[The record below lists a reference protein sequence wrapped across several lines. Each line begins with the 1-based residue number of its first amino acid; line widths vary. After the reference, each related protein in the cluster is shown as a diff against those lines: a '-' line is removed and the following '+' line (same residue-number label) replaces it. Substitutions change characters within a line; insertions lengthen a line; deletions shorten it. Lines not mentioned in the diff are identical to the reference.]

1 MTKSNELILKVAA
14 KVKLTDDIVGLTLV
28 SVGGEAL
35 PQWQPGSHVDLGL
48 NAASDGQ
55 VDVADENVMLRQYS
69 LCGDYHDS
77 SRWQIAVLREDNG
90 RGGSQFIHNQLS
102 EGDTLKVSVPRN
114 HFAFKPRK
122 KCLFIAGGIGITP
135 ILPMI
140 QQADAEGIEWRLVYL
155 ARERNRMSF
164 LDQLNRYDQSR
175 IFLNGDK
182 EDGFIDLPALL
193 ATCDGYT
200 SVYSCG
206 PKPLLDALEVL
217 HATQSIW
224 TLTIERFAASGPV
237 DVTGKAFDVI
247 INSSG
252 QRIRIPADT
261 SILTI
266 LREHGFKVN
275 SSCCDGVCGTCET
288 AVLFGVPDHR
298 DSILSEEERADN
310 DYMMICVSRAL
321 SSELV
326 LDL

>member
-1 MTKSNELILKVAA
+1 MTKSNELMLKVAA

-35 PQWQPGSHVDLGL
+35 PQWRPGSHIDLTL
-48 NAASDGQ
+48 NAAADNE
-55 VDVADENVMLRQYS
+55 VDFADEKIMLRQYS

-77 SRWQIAVLREDNG
+77 SRWQIAVLREENG
-90 RGGSQFIHNQLS
+90 RGGSQFIHEHLS

-140 QQADAEGIEWRLVYL
+140 RQADAEGMEWRLVYL
-155 ARERNRMSF
+155 ARDRTRMSF
-164 LDQLNRYDQSR
+164 LDQLNLYDQSR
-175 IFLNGDK
+175 IRLNGDK
-182 EDGFIDLPALL
+182 EDGFIDLPALM
-193 ATCDGYT
+193 ATCDEYT

-206 PKPLLDALEVL
+206 PKPLLDALDAL
-217 HATQSIW
+217 HDKQSIW

-237 DVTGKAFDVI
+237 DVTGKAFDVV
-247 INSSG
+247 INSTG
-252 QRIRIPADT
+252 QRIRIPANI
-261 SILTI
+261 SILAK

-288 AVLFGVPDHR
+288 AVLSGIPDHR
-298 DSILSEEERADN
+298 DSILSEDERADN
-310 DYMMICVSRAL
+310 DYIMVCVSRAL
-321 SSELV
+321 SGELV